1 MFYCVVYRV
10 VYWFSCCDG
19 FPLDRWFAVVL
30 LDGFCWMVFL
40 IMEVLIDA
48 LTLDG
53 RS

>member
-1 MFYCVVYRV
+1 MWFTGWFTGLAVVM
-10 VYWFSCCDG
+10 G
-19 FPLDRWFAVVL
+19 FNNRWFAVVL

-48 LTLDG
+48 LDG